1 MIDATS
7 ADGPFAT
14 AGCPPA
20 SAESALAATAWE
32 ELPHFCTGWHG
43 VPDTPEI
50 LGAVLAA
57 EPGRRA
63 RAVEDLYR
71 LLLNGERVFPAT
83 APAAVVVVRLLD
95 DPRTLAEGRWG
106 RRPGRR
112 SLRAE
117 LLNWLAAF
125 ADIARLEAE
134 NGAGTAQ
141 DLVAARA
148 VRPMIHDHVA
158 CFRDDDDPSVR
169 EAALAATALLL
180 DDPALASF
188 VPRCAD
194 AVREVLAASGDS
206 SYRWIARERLVAW
219 GGGRHGSRRRGEEA
233 P

>member
-1 MIDATS
+1 MIDATP
-7 ADGPFAT
+7 ADRPYAT
-14 AGCPPA
+14 AGCPSA

-32 ELPHFCTGWHG
+32 ELPHFCTGRHG

-57 EPGRRA
+57 EPWRRA

-117 LLNWLAAF
+117 LLNWLATF
-125 ADIARLEAE
+125 ADIARRGAE
-134 NGAGTAQ
+134 DGAGTAL

-148 VRPMIHDHVA
+148 VRPMLHDRVA

-169 EAALAATALLL
+169 EAARR
-180 DDPALASF
+180 SR
-188 VPRCAD
+188 PRPCCWTTPLSP
-194 AVREVLAASGDS
+194 R
-206 SYRWIARERLVAW
+206 SYRGARTPFARC
-219 GGGRHGSRRRGEEA
+219 S